1 MKKHKNNHPDSKVV
15 GYDIL
20 PSAVQIYC
28 KDGAKYVYDITT
40 LGKERLA
47 MLKVIILAG
56 ANLDALINGQ
66 YTLIV

>member
-28 KDGAKYVYDITT
+28 KDVAKYVYDITT
-40 LGKERLA
+40 LGKERL
-47 MLKVIILAG
+47 V
-56 ANLDALINGQ
+56 
-66 YTLIV
+66 